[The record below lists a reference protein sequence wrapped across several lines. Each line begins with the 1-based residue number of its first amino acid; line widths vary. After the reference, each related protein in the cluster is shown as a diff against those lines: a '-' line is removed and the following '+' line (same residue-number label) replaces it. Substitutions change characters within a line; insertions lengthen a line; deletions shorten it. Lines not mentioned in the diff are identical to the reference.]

1 MRKRKKKIN
10 NSKIFVTSIWRYLI
24 KTAKFCSIKTET
36 DFFWSSSYKFRAK
49 KFFIPRVQ
57 RLNFISVTDWRRSVG
72 FCCQS
77 LQYFLAN
84 AVHGC
89 VLTCYLFGWIYVSF
103 FFFCTLVWIYLFLLR
118 IVRLFLILLC
128 TNYHV
133 ITKKSFY
140 IGVWKKRK
148 EDFHVK
154 KYFNSL
160 PLNTWFC
167 IFIFVGWAIA
177 CSSERACNTILE

>member
-89 VLTCYLFGWIYVSF
+89 VLTCYLFGWIYVRF
-103 FFFCTLVWIYLFLLR
+103 FFIFHPGLNIYFSFANRTFVLNFL
-118 IVRLFLILLC
+118 C
-128 TNYHV
+128 PNYHV
-133 ITKKSFY
+133 ITKKKLFH
-140 IGVWKKRK
+140 WCLKKK
-148 EDFHVK
+148 ERRFSRTK
-154 KYFNSL
+154 
-160 PLNTWFC
+160 
-167 IFIFVGWAIA
+167 IF
-177 CSSERACNTILE
+177 